1 MAKRKA
7 KDSVFLDLFQNKSYL
22 LKLYRTLHPEDTTA
36 TEDSLTDVTITN
48 VLTDNLYN
56 DLGFIVNNKLLI
68 LVEAQSTWTVNI
80 LVRILLYLAQSYHE
94 YFQRTCQ
101 DYYKSRKV
109 KMPKP
114 ELYVIF
120 TGNKGR
126 KPDKISLSKEFFES
140 ADIDIEV
147 KAKVIYESDTDDI
160 INQYII
166 FCKVF
171 NEQTKQHG
179 MTQKAVTETIR
190 ICKDRNVLREYL
202 AQRYHEYF
210 ERTSQSLY
218 KSKKVKMPKPELYV
232 IFTGNKGRKPDTISL
247 SKEFFNGEDIDIEIK
262 AKVIYES
269 DKDNIINE
277 YIVFCK
283 VFNEQI
289 KEHGMTK
296 QAVTETIRICK
307 DRNILKQY
315 LSSKE
320 VEVVTIM
327 MSLFEDEQIM
337 KSFIK
342 SERHD
347 AERAMAEQLIR
358 KGKMTL
364 EEIADCVSTLSF
376 DELKEI
382 EAEIMQLA

>member
-1 MAKRKA
+1 MSDNTKRIAEVMAKRTA
-7 KDSVFLDLFQNKSYL
+7 KNSVFLDLFQNKSYL
-22 LKLYRTLHPEDTTA
+22 LKLYKTLHPEDTAA

-56 DLGFIVNNKLLI
+56 DLGFIANNKLMI

-80 LVRILLYLAQSYHE
+80 LVRALLYLAQSYHE
-94 YFQRTCQ
+94 YFQRTSQ

-109 KMPKP
+109 RMPKP

-126 KPDKISLSKEFFES
+126 KPDRILLSEEFFKG

-202 AQRYHEYF
+202 AQRE
-210 ERTSQSLY
+210 
-218 KSKKVKMPKPELYV
+218 K
-232 IFTGNKGRKPDTISL
+232 
-247 SKEFFNGEDIDIEIK
+247 
-262 AKVIYES
+262 
-269 DKDNIINE
+269 
-277 YIVFCK
+277 
-283 VFNEQI
+283 
-289 KEHGMTK
+289 
-296 QAVTETIRICK
+296 
-307 DRNILKQY
+307 
-315 LSSKE
+315 
-320 VEVVTIM
+320 EVVTIM
-327 MSLFEDEQIM
+327 MSLFDEEQIM
-337 KSFIK
+337 KSFIR

-347 AERAMAEQLIR
+347 ADRETAERMIR
-358 KGKMTL
+358 KGKMSL
-364 EEIADCVSTLSF
+364 EEIVDYVPSLPLE
-376 DELKEI
+376 ELKEL
-382 EAEIMQLA
+382 EAEVMQLA

>member
-1 MAKRKA
+1 MSDDTKQTQEVKAKRTA
-7 KDSVFLDLFQNKSYL
+7 KNSVFLDLFQDKKNL
-22 LKLYRTLHPEDTTA
+22 LKLYKTLHPEDTDA
-36 TEDSLTDVTITN
+36 TEDTLDIVTIDN

-56 DLGFIVNNKLLI
+56 DLGIMVGNNRLL
-68 LVEAQSTWTVNI
+68 LLLEAQSSWTVNI
-80 LVRILLYLAQSYHE
+80 LIRILLYLAQS
-94 YFQRTCQ
+94 
-101 DYYKSRKV
+101 
-109 KMPKP
+109 
-114 ELYVIF
+114 
-120 TGNKGR
+120 
-126 KPDKISLSKEFFES
+126 
-140 ADIDIEV
+140 
-147 KAKVIYESDTDDI
+147 
-160 INQYII
+160 
-166 FCKVF
+166 
-171 NEQTKQHG
+171 
-179 MTQKAVTETIR
+179 
-190 ICKDRNVLREYL
+190 
-202 AQRYHEYF
+202 YHEYF

-232 IFTGNKGRKPDTISL
+232 IYTGNKGKKPDTISL
-247 SKEFFNGEDIDIEIK
+247 SQEFFDGADIDIEIK

-327 MSLFEDEQIM
+327 MSLFDDEQIM
-337 KSFIK
+337 RTYMKDIEK
-342 SERHD
+342 ETERKT
-347 AERAMAEQLIR
+347 ERKTAEQMIR

-364 EEIADCVSTLSF
+364 EEIADCVSSLSF

-382 EAEIMQLA
+382 EAEVMQLA